1 MDSCWGL
8 LLTIVVFILSSRLKS
23 ERVLSGVFG
32 KIPPTVTTGVV
43 LIAILYFCK
52 LDYAEYNKSAC
63 WLTILLGPA
72 TIALAYPLV
81 ENLYLLTKN
90 KRAVYLGLVI
100 ATLTAL
106 GVSFVVGKLFH
117 PDLGIIASLLPKS
130 VTTPIAVEV
139 SKLIGGIPELTACIV
154 VITGIYGAMFG
165 HRILKLLGIK
175 SDIAKGLAIGAASH
189 VLGTSTCVERHKQ
202 LVMATLA
209 LIICGILT
217 TVFCLVIFT

>member
-1 MDSCWGL
+1 MDNCWGL
-8 LLTIVVFILSSRLKS
+8 LLTLIVFVLSLKLKS
-23 ERVLSGVFG
+23 EKFLCGVFG
-32 KIPPTVTTGVV
+32 KIPPTVTTGLV
-43 LIAILYFCK
+43 LIGLLYFCK

-81 ENLYLLTKN
+81 ENLYLLAKN
-90 KRAVYLGLVI
+90 KRAVYFGLVI

-106 GVSFVVGKLFH
+106 GASFAIGKLFH
-117 PDLGIIASLLPKS
+117 SDLGIIVSLLPKS

-165 HRILKLLGIK
+165 HKILKLLRIK
-175 SDIAKGLAIGAASH
+175 SDIAKGLAIGASSH
-189 VLGTSTCVERHKQ
+189 VLGTSTCVEKRKQ

-217 TVFCLVIFT
+217 TIFCLIIF